1 MSVSPSTTDQEN
13 KNKIFWQQLN
23 KFIMDNNIIGT
34 AAGVSIALI
43 TKDVIQSLVSDII
56 FPAIIFIL
64 INLNSKDLT
73 KILPK
78 TYKFDFKNF
87 IKEFVTWI
95 FIVILT
101 FVFVKVAFE
110 KILGINGIKQQD
122 KKSTL

>member
-1 MSVSPSTTDQEN
+1 
-13 KNKIFWQQLN
+13 
-23 KFIMDNNIIGT
+23 MDNNIIGT

>member
-1 MSVSPSTTDQEN
+1 MSVSLQTSDEEN
-13 KNKIFWQQLN
+13 KKKIFWEQLN

-56 FPAIIFIL
+56 FPAIIFML
-64 INLNSKDLT
+64 IKLNIKDLT
-73 KILPK
+73 KILPR

-87 IKEFVTWI
+87 MKEFVSWV

-110 KILGINGIKQQD
+110 KILGIDQKNQQY